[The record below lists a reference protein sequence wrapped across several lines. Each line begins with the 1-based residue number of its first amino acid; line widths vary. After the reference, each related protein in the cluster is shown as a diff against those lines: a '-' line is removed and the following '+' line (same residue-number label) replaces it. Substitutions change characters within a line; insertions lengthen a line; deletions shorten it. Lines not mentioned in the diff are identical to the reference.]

1 MKIFKSL
8 RSLIGQAQKEGLP
21 TSIYAI
27 LVNDVYS
34 VLGAF
39 AIGACT
45 ATLVGSIAAWRTNNL
60 LLTILTIST
69 AAVAVVR
76 VSITISYRGHKSTIG
91 DDLGA
96 LRRWERWYAIGA
108 ATYGAC
114 LGAMCFVALLLTDDS
129 VSHLLLISNAVGF
142 AAGTTARN
150 SSRPSIAIAQVS
162 FILLPIVIGSA
173 LHLGV
178 AYAVLS
184 AIAALYYLAT
194 IEIAQYLG
202 RNRRDLLLMTR
213 SKAELAQS
221 LDTALA
227 NMSHG
232 LCMFDRHLR
241 LLVWNT
247 RFCEIYGIEPEALSA
262 GLPLS
267 QVIELSASRSNQ
279 PNRTA
284 AEMTAEFGA
293 RMARGVLSHWKRE
306 LPGGRIIALSHQPMA
321 EGGAVVIF
329 EDVTERDQ
337 AEARARF
344 FATHDG
350 LTGLPNRLTFG
361 QAVSD
366 AVKVGRRNG
375 QEFAV
380 MFIDLDRFKCINDT
394 LGHAAGDTLLTE
406 IANRL
411 KHCLEGNDVVAR
423 VGGDE
428 FVILLREVPST
439 QRVTAVARKLL
450 SAIVILR
457 RALERDEL
465 LLYYQP
471 KRDLIRGG
479 ISGVEALLRWRHPDL
494 GLLQPTRFIPLA
506 EETGLIVPIGKWV
519 LKTACAQNMA
529 WQRQGLPPLRIA
541 VNLSPRQFADPSLLH
556 DIRAA
561 LERSGMA
568 ATLLELEITESMVMQ
583 NVERAVRVLQAIKRL
598 GVILAID
605 DFGTGYSSMSLVKKF
620 PIDVLKIDRSFVRE
634 VTRDSGDR
642 AIADAI
648 IALGRALDL
657 TIVAEGVETAEQEAF
672 LRAHNCD
679 EVQGYLISKPM
690 PPDEFAAFL
699 ATQSFA
705 ELKAKAG

>member
-1 MKIFKSL
+1 MYSHARWQHRGL
-8 RSLIGQAQKEGLP
+8 AHQQPLANDPYDQHSRCCSCARVNHDQLPRAQIHNRRRP
-21 TSIYAI
+21 RR
-27 LVNDVYS
+27 
-34 VLGAF
+34 
-39 AIGACT
+39 
-45 ATLVGSIAAWRTNNL
+45 AAP
-60 LLTILTIST
+60 
-69 AAVAVVR
+69 
-76 VSITISYRGHKSTIG
+76 
-91 DDLGA
+91 
-96 LRRWERWYAIGA
+96 
-108 ATYGAC
+108 
-114 LGAMCFVALLLTDDS
+114 LGAMVCDRRRDVRGLPRRHVFCCSLAYRRLGQPPPAYLERSRFRCWYYRAQFQPAVDRNRPGFVHSLADRDRKC
-129 VSHLLLISNAVGF
+129 
-142 AAGTTARN
+142 AA
-150 SSRPSIAIAQVS
+150 
-162 FILLPIVIGSA
+162 
-173 LHLGV
+173 HLGV

-184 AIAALYYLAT
+184 AITALYYLAT

-284 AEMTAEFGA
+284 AEMTAEFEA

-423 VGGDE
+423 D
-428 FVILLREVPST
+428 RYS
-439 QRVTAVARKLL
+439 VA
-450 SAIVILR
+450 
-457 RALERDEL
+457 
-465 LLYYQP
+465 
-471 KRDLIRGG
+471 
-479 ISGVEALLRWRHPDL
+479 
-494 GLLQPTRFIPLA
+494 
-506 EETGLIVPIGKWV
+506 
-519 LKTACAQNMA
+519 
-529 WQRQGLPPLRIA
+529 
-541 VNLSPRQFADPSLLH
+541 
-556 DIRAA
+556 
-561 LERSGMA
+561 
-568 ATLLELEITESMVMQ
+568 
-583 NVERAVRVLQAIKRL
+583 
-598 GVILAID
+598 
-605 DFGTGYSSMSLVKKF
+605 
-620 PIDVLKIDRSFVRE
+620 
-634 VTRDSGDR
+634 
-642 AIADAI
+642 
-648 IALGRALDL
+648 
-657 TIVAEGVETAEQEAF
+657 
-672 LRAHNCD
+672 
-679 EVQGYLISKPM
+679 
-690 PPDEFAAFL
+690 
-699 ATQSFA
+699 
-705 ELKAKAG
+705 